1 MKSKKKET
9 DFFDTQYKEFYLQHA
24 GELIFFARK
33 FVDRHTA
40 EDIVQDIFLK
50 IWDRKSTIVVE
61 GDMKN
66 YLRSMVEHACFDYM
80 KHQTVENN
88 FMQKS
93 IRQIQLDE
101 LNYYESS
108 NDYPSENEKMETLF
122 ACIEKLPPKRRDV
135 FKKFFLEEQK
145 HADIA
150 RELEISV
157 RTVETHIYKALK
169 FIREYKITFLFI
181 VLLGVEYVVTI

>member
-122 ACIEKLPPKRRDV
+122 ACIEKLPPKRKDV

-169 FIREYKITFLFI
+169 FIREYKITFLFV

>member
-108 NDYPSENEKMETLF
+108 NDYPSEKEKMETLF
-122 ACIEKLPPKRRDV
+122 ACIEKLPPKRKDV
-135 FKKFFLEEQK
+135 FKKFFFEEQK

>member
-9 DFFDTQYKEFYLQHA
+9 DFFNTQYKAFYLQHA
-24 GELIFFARK
+24 GELIFIARK

-66 YLRSMVEHACFDYM
+66 YLRSMVEHACFDFM

-93 IRQIQLDE
+93 IQEIQLDE
-101 LNYYESS
+101 LNYYESA
-108 NDYPSENEKMETLF
+108 NDYLSENEMMETLF
-122 ACIEKLPPKRRDV
+122 VCIEKLPPKRKDV
-135 FKKFFLEEQK
+135 FKKFFLEGQK

-169 FIREYKITFLFI
+169 FIREYKISFLFI
-181 VLLGVEYVVTI
+181 VLLGLST

>member
-122 ACIEKLPPKRRDV
+122 ACIEKLPPKRKDV

-150 RELEISV
+150 RDLEISV

-169 FIREYKITFLFI
+169 FLREYKITFLFI

>member
-122 ACIEKLPPKRRDV
+122 ACIEKLPPKRKDV

-169 FIREYKITFLFI
+169 FLREYKITFLFI

>member
-169 FIREYKITFLFI
+169 FLREYKITFLFI

>member
-169 FIREYKITFLFI
+169 FIREYKITFLFV

>member
-122 ACIEKLPPKRRDV
+122 ACIEKLPPKRKDV
-135 FKKFFLEEQK
+135 FKKFFFEEQK

-169 FIREYKITFLFI
+169 FLREYKITFLFI